1 MSSSVVIRV
10 DASVQMGSG
19 HVMRCATL
27 AEELR
32 SRGATVTFIC
42 RTLPGNYINW
52 LLSHKFEVIAL
63 PVPVGGMA
71 VAASELAHFSWLGV
85 SLEQEIA
92 DVREVL
98 SHRPVHDCLIVD
110 HYALEEQW
118 EGAARSFANTI
129 MVVDDLADRRHDCDI
144 LLDQNF
150 YLGMQQRYDHLLP
163 LSCKKLL
170 GPAYALLRQEF
181 VVQQARVKPRD
192 AAVQRV
198 LVFFGGIDAD
208 NYTEPA
214 IAALARAARP
224 QVQVDVVI
232 GAQHPARAAIEASCM
247 QHGYEC
253 HVQTSRMAELMAQ
266 ADLAMGAG
274 GTATWERCC
283 LGLPALT
290 VCVAENQRQL
300 VDDAARAGFIYAPR
314 IELGDT
320 LEETFLRH
328 YLALLDN
335 PGLRNFLSRRSL
347 EIVDGRG
354 AARVARLMGSNAIT
368 LRLATAGDSAAV
380 MAWRNDDAIRAVSRN
395 TAPITAENHQRWF
408 DAVLNDAQRILL
420 IGYHAD
426 GNAAGVVRF
435 DVHDDGAEVSIYLVP
450 GMQRRGLGAELLA
463 SAEQWL
469 RTARSD
475 IKIIRAEVL
484 GDNQPSHRLFLA
496 ASYVRDSTCYF
507 KKVN

>member
-10 DASVQMGSG
+10 DASLQMGSG

-32 SRGATVTFIC
+32 SRGAAVTFVC
-42 RTLPGNYINW
+42 RELTGNYIDW
-52 LLSHKFEVIAL
+52 LVSKKFEVIAL
-63 PVPVGGMA
+63 PAPVDGAA
-71 VAASELAHFSWLGV
+71 VAASQLAHFSWLGV

-92 DVREVL
+92 DLREAL
-98 SHRPVHDCLIVD
+98 SLRPMYDCLIVD
-110 HYALEEQW
+110 HYALDEQW
-118 EGAARSFANTI
+118 ERAARSFADTV

-150 YLGMQQRYDHLLP
+150 YLDMQQRYDHLLP
-163 LSCKKLL
+163 SSCKKLL

-181 VVQQARVKPRD
+181 VAQQSKPRD
-192 AAVQRV
+192 AAVRRV
-198 LVFFGGIDAD
+198 LVFFGGIDTD
-208 NYTEPA
+208 NYTTPA

-224 QVQVDVVI
+224 EVQVDVVI
-232 GAQHPARAAIEASCM
+232 GAQHPARAAIEASCT
-247 QHGYEC
+247 QHGFHC

-300 VDDAARAGFIYAPR
+300 VNDAARAGFIYAPR
-314 IELGDT
+314 IAPADS
-320 LEETFLRH
+320 LEEAFLRH

-335 PGLRNFLSRRSL
+335 PDLRNFLSRRSL

-354 AARVARLMGSNAIT
+354 AARVARLMGSNAIA
-368 LRLATAGDSAAV
+368 LRLATAGDSADL
-380 MAWRNDDAIRAVSRN
+380 MAWRNNDAIRAVSRN

-420 IGYHAD
+420 IGHHAD
-426 GNAAGVVRF
+426 GYAAGVVRF
-435 DVHDDGAEVSIYLVP
+435 DVHDDSAEVSIYLVP
-450 GMQRRGLGAELLA
+450 GLQQRGLGAELLA